1 METLTRAVSQALTGR
16 SDGISG
22 QEGSTHGV
30 LMSAHLGQKITFT
43 SFERPFKWGQ
53 KFISGIRTE

>member
-1 METLTRAVSQALTGR
+1 MFFGADAGETLTPAVSQALTGL

-30 LMSAHLGQKITFT
+30 LMSMHLGQKITFT
-43 SFERPFKWGQ
+43 QSESLS
-53 KFISGIRTE
+53 SGARN